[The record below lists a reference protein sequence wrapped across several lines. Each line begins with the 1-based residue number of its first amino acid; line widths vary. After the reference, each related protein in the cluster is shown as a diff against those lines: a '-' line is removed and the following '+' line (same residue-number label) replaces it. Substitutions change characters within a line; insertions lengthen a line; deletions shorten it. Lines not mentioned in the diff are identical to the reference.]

1 MRITRSWLAVL
12 LAALLGISALA
23 GCTSQP
29 VQAIKS
35 IFQSKGE
42 PQLQAGIRQY
52 EDGKYA
58 AATTSLQDALGAG
71 LSDSD
76 QVTAN
81 KYLAFISCTQGRDRQ
96 CRAYF
101 RRALELDPNFELT
114 PSEAGHPMW
123 GPVFKNVKSGGRR

>member
-1 MRITRSWLAVL
+1 MRIIRFW
-12 LAALLGISALA
+12 LAALLGVAALS
-23 GCTSQP
+23 GCSSQP

-42 PQLQAGIRQY
+42 PQLHAGVRQY

-58 AATTSLQDALGAG
+58 AATANLQDALNAG

>member
-1 MRITRSWLAVL
+1 MRITTFLVI
-12 LAALLGISALA
+12 ALFTLA
-23 GCTSQP
+23 GCSSEP
-29 VQAIKS
+29 VRQIKS

-58 AATTSLQDALGAG
+58 AATSSLQDALAAG

-81 KYLAFISCTQGRDRQ
+81 KYLAFVSCTQGRDRQ

-101 RRALELDPNFELT
+101 RRALELNPSFELE
-114 PSEAGHPMW
+114 PAEAGHPMG
-123 GPVFKNVKSGGRR
+123 GPVFKNVKGRR

>member
-1 MRITRSWLAVL
+1 LKDGMRIIRFG
-12 LAALLGISALA
+12 LAAFLGVAALA
-23 GCTSQP
+23 GCSSQP
-29 VQAIKS
+29 VTAIKS

-42 PQLQAGIRQY
+42 PQLQTGIRQY

-58 AATTSLQDALGAG
+58 AATTSLQDALSAG
-71 LSDSD
+71 LSNAD

-81 KYLAFISCTQGRDRQ
+81 KYLAFISCTQGRERQ

-101 RRALELDPNFELT
+101 RRALELNPAFELE
-114 PSEAGHPMW
+114 PNEAGHPMW